1 MLAGALALLLLAA
14 ETNPP
19 EAANALVVA
28 PQEFLPA
35 LQPLL
40 AHRHA
45 QGHRFAYLSS
55 TYSAEQIRGAIRE
68 AAKTGKLK
76 AVLLVG
82 DAEPAAAS
90 DPRVRAR
97 CVPAPQVAAQVN
109 VKFGS
114 EAEIGT
120 DNWYADLDDDDL
132 PDLAIGRLPADSA
145 EEVAHIVRKILAYET
160 GLNHGAWRQRIN
172 FIAGVGGFGA
182 LTDSVI
188 ETATKK
194 LLTDGI
200 PPTYQTSMTFG
211 SWRSP
216 FCPDPRQFH
225 NTTLARHNEGCLFW
239 VYLGHGQSTSL
250 DRVAVPG
257 GQFHIFNCDDCTKL
271 KADKTPPVAIMLA
284 CYTAA
289 FDQRE
294 DCLAEEMLRAAGGP
308 VAIYGGSRVTM
319 PYAMAVMGSEMLREY
334 FRHQP
339 ATLGEVI
346 KNAKRRMAQPAD
358 EKEGLQNANRVLLDG
373 IASVISPTRNLLEQ
387 ERREHLHLFN
397 LIGDPMLTL
406 SYPQEIKIEAATE
419 VAPGGELRFDVVS
432 PISGRM
438 SYELVCRRDVLKTQ
452 FAARDRFDPSNAALA
467 RLQETYLQAN
477 DPVWCRKEVEL
488 RATGADTA
496 DSVRVQGTLAV
507 PKEARGAAHVRV
519 FVEGESGYAAGAAN
533 LFIRP
538 AIQIEQPAGP

>member
-14 ETNPP
+14 DVNPP
-19 EAANALVVA
+19 DALVVA
-28 PQEFLPA
+28 PREFLPA
-35 LQPLL
+35 LEPLL
-40 AHRHA
+40 AHRRS
-45 QGHRFAYLSS
+45 QGHQFLYLSNLA
-55 TYSAEQIRGAIRE
+55 TPQELRAAIRS
-68 AAKTGKLK
+68 AAKGGSLN

-82 DAEPAAAS
+82 DAEPSAAM
-90 DPRVRAR
+90 DPRIRAR
-97 CVPAPQVAAQVN
+97 CVPTQHVAAQVN

-120 DNWYADLDDDDL
+120 DNWYADLDDDEL
-132 PDLAIGRLPADSA
+132 PDLAIGRLPADSPQ
-145 EEVAHIVRKILAYET
+145 ELSRIVRKILAYET
-160 GLNHGAWRQRIN
+160 GLDQGAWRQRIN
-172 FIAGVGGFGA
+172 FVAGVGGFGG

-239 VYLGHGQSTSL
+239 VYLGHGQSTTL
-250 DRVAVPG
+250 DRVSVPG
-257 GQFHIFNCDDCTKL
+257 GEFHIFNRDDCIKL
-271 KADKTPPVAIMLA
+271 KAEKAPPVAIMLA

-289 FDQRE
+289 FDLPE
-294 DCLAEEMLRAAGGP
+294 DCLAEDMLRAAGGP

-334 FRHQP
+334 FGSRP

-346 KNAKRRMAQPAD
+346 KNAKRRMALPA
-358 EKEGLQNANRVLLDG
+358 EEMEGLPNTNRILLDG
-373 IASVISPTRNLLEQ
+373 IASVISPTRKMLDQ

-397 LIGDPMLTL
+397 LIGDPLLTL
-406 SYPQEIKIEAATE
+406 SYPQAIKVETASEAR
-419 VAPGGELRFDVVS
+419 PGDELRIQVES

-438 SYELVCRRDVLKTQ
+438 IFELVCRRDVLKTDPPV
-452 FAARDRFDPSNAALA
+452 RDRFDSSNAALA

-477 DPVWCRKEVEL
+477 DRVWCRQEVDL
-488 RATGADTA
+488 RIKSGVDAANVV
-496 DSVRVQGTLAV
+496 SMHGTLAV

-519 FVEGESGYAAGAAN
+519 FVEGDSSYAAGAAN

-538 AIQIEQPAGP
+538 AIKVEEQAVP